1 MKVIQ
6 MRILMRCKEG
16 AFWSNMNIEKKSKKK
31 KKSKKMKDHN
41 HQNNI

>member
-16 AFWSNMNIEKKSKKK
+16 AFCSNNNRRAKKRGAKN
-31 KKSKKMKDHN
+31 MKDHN